1 MSTPIELWKNWE
13 GRIVDGKFTLRQWL
27 GGSDHSA
34 VFLTER
40 GGRQA
45 QKAAIKLIS
54 AGNPDAGAQL
64 SGWGDAAKL
73 SHPHLIR
80 LFECGRGQID
90 DTRVLYVVM
99 EHAEENLAEIL
110 PVRALS
116 AGEAS
121 EMLRPA
127 AEALASLHRSGF
139 VNSRIRPSN
148 IMAVHDQLKIS
159 TDAVC
164 RTGERRAARPR
175 SAYDAPEMATSGP
188 SPAADIWSLGATL
201 VAVMTQKEPNAKNI
215 VRENMVRENIVREN
229 MARENVAREP
239 AAVPETIPQPIR
251 DIARQCLQIDP
262 KQRST
267 ASDILARLQPKAART
282 QAPPA
287 AAPAGNKVLEARPL
301 QEPPKLWIVASVA
314 VVAILLIA
322 WVGSKFVSHQ
332 PSVPAAETNSAS
344 PANVPAM
351 QSPAPAPF
359 SEKEKP
365 APTGVV
371 RGSVRQ
377 QVTPDVSRNAQN
389 TIQGRLKVV
398 VEVSV
403 DASGNVSGAKFVSPG
418 PSVYF
423 ANRALAAARGWK
435 FNPPQVNGQAAASV
449 WVLHFQFRRTSIE
462 VSPAE
467 KNP

>member
-1 MSTPIELWKNWE
+1 MSTPIELWRNWE
-13 GRIVDGKFTLRQWL
+13 GRVVEGKFTLRKWL

-40 GGRQA
+40 GGRKA
-45 QKAAIKLIS
+45 EKAAIKLIS

-80 LFECGRGQID
+80 LFESGRGQID
-90 DTRVLYVVM
+90 DTRLLYVVM

-110 PVRALS
+110 PLRALS

-159 TDAVC
+159 ADAVC

-175 SAYDAPEMATSGP
+175 SAYDAPEMATTGP

-201 VAVMTQKEPNAKNI
+201 VAVLTQKEPNAKN
-215 VRENMVRENIVREN
+215 
-229 MARENVAREP
+229 VAPE
-239 AAVPETIPQPIR
+239 AVAVPETIPQPIR
-251 DIARQCLQIDP
+251 EIARQCLQIDP
-262 KQRST
+262 KQRCT

-287 AAPAGNKVLEARPL
+287 PAPAGNKLVEARPS
-301 QEPPKLWIVASVA
+301 QERPKLWIVASMV
-314 VVAILLIA
+314 VVAILLIG
-322 WVGSKFVSHQ
+322 WVGSKFMSHR
-332 PSVPAAETNSAS
+332 PSVPAETNSAS
-344 PANVPAM
+344 PANVPAT

-365 APTGVV
+365 AQKGIVP
-371 RGSVRQ
+371 GSVRQ

-389 TIQGRLKVV
+389 TIEGRLRVV

-403 DASGNVSGAKFVSPG
+403 NASGNVSEAKFVSPG

-449 WVLHFQFRRTSIE
+449 WVLRFQFRRTSIE

-467 KNP
+467 TNP